1 MLLGVLAAVVVGV
14 LPASAPAARIGYRTL
29 IPGAHGGDVRTVQVL
44 LRRVVAE
51 PITVDGEYGPQT
63 TAAALQFE
71 TANALGINGRL
82 TRGEQRLLRTFSTQT
97 LTERRVARA
106 AEQAAA
112 TDPAAAPAPAPATL
126 AAPAAPVAPAT
137 AATPAP
143 AATPVVPGAVATL
156 NPDGTATAPA
166 GAPPVVAAIIASG
179 NEIATK
185 PYVYGGGHRTWIDT
199 GYDCSGSVSY
209 ALHGA
214 GILAAS
220 APSGD
225 FMTWGDPGPGAWV
238 TLYSH
243 ESHMYMVVAGLR
255 FDTSGAKPSRWQ
267 TASRS
272 STGFTVRHPPGL

>member
-1 MLLGVLAAVVVGV
+1 MLLGGLVAIAAGL
-14 LPASAPAARIGYRTL
+14 LPASASAARIGYRTL
-29 IPGAHGGDVRTVQVL
+29 IPGAHGSDVRTVQVL

-51 PITVDGEYGPQT
+51 PIVVDGEYGPQT

-71 TANALGINGRL
+71 TANALGLNGRL
-82 TRGEQRLLRTFSTQT
+82 TRGEQRLLRTFSTQA
-97 LTERRVARA
+97 LAEERAVRA
-106 AEQAAA
+106 VEQTAAA
-112 TDPAAAPAPAPATL
+112 DPAATAPAAAPEAPVTPV
-126 AAPAAPVAPAT
+126 AAPVA
-137 AATPAP
+137 AA
-143 AATPVVPGAVATL
+143 PGIATL

-166 GAPPVVAAIIASG
+166 GAPPAVAAIIAAG

-185 PYVYGGGHRTWIDT
+185 PYVYGGGHRAWIDT

-214 GILAAS
+214 GLVTAS
-220 APSGD
+220 APSGA
-225 FMTWGDPGPGAWV
+225 FMSWGDPGPGTWV

-267 TASRS
+267 TAQRT

>member
-1 MLLGVLAAVVVGV
+1 MLLGGLVALVAGAA
-14 LPASAPAARIGYRTL
+14 PTSAPAARIGYRTL
-29 IPGAHGGDVRTVQVL
+29 IPGAHGSDVRTVQVL

-51 PITVDGEYGPQT
+51 SITVDGEYGPQT

-71 TANALGINGRL
+71 TANALGMNGRL

-97 LTERRVARA
+97 LVERRAARA
-106 AEQAAA
+106 ADPAAA
-112 TDPAAAPAPAPATL
+112 TDPAAAAP
-126 AAPAAPVAPAT
+126 AAPAAAPVAAATPGPTPVTPVAPPTAT
-137 AATPAP
+137 
-143 AATPVVPGAVATL
+143 ATL
-156 NPDGTATAPA
+156 NPDGTATPPA
-166 GAPPVVAAIIASG
+166 GAPPVVAAIIAAG

-185 PYVYGGGHRTWIDT
+185 PYVYGGGHRAWVDT

-214 GILAAS
+214 GLLTAS
-220 APSGD
+220 APSGA
-225 FMTWGDPGPGAWV
+225 FMTWGDPGPGTWV

-267 TASRS
+267 TAQRS
-272 STGFTVRHPPGL
+272 ATGFTVRHPPGL

>member
-1 MLLGVLAAVVVGV
+1 MLLGALVAIAAGVV
-14 LPASAPAARIGYRTL
+14 PASAPAARIGYRTL
-29 IPGAHGGDVRTVQVL
+29 IPGAHGSDVRTVQVL
-44 LRRVVAE
+44 LRRVIAQ

-71 TANALGINGRL
+71 TANALGMNGRL
-82 TRGEQRLLRTFSTQT
+82 TRGEQRLLRTFSTQA
-97 LTERRVARA
+97 LVERRAARA
-106 AEQAAA
+106 AEQAAS
-112 TDPAAAPAPAPATL
+112 TDPAAAAPVVPA
-126 AAPAAPVAPAT
+126 AAPVAPAT
-137 AATPAP
+137 P
-143 AATPVVPGAVATL
+143 AATPVTPVAAPTAAATL

-166 GAPPVVAAIIASG
+166 GAPPAVVAIIAAG

-185 PYVYGGGHRTWIDT
+185 PYVYGGGHRTWVDT

-214 GILAAS
+214 GLLTAS
-220 APSGD
+220 APSGA

-238 TLYSH
+238 SLYSH

-272 STGFTVRHPPGL
+272 SAGFTVRHPPGL